1 MLKNLLLKVR
11 WGNELTKED
20 LKLAEGLT
28 FWEILTSSYLTPKTI
43 FVKFDRNMRRR

>member
-20 LKLAEGLT
+20 LEIAEGLT

-43 FVKFDRNMRRR
+43 NVKFNRNMRRR